1 MKHVPLALALLAVL
15 AALSLR
21 RTRWAVPSLWVS
33 RLAYGLLVLQAP
45 LYFLAKGGFRV
56 SPPNCEW
63 TFGLALA
70 RHSLTNYP
78 HIILFTLFFLLTY
91 AQLPAAPRAIIWSI
105 AATAAM
111 GLLVELAQGVTGHG
125 HCRMRDLIP
134 DSVGALLGFVIVS
147 AGTKLSQY
155 KNRRQTFS

>member
-1 MKHVPLALALLAVL
+1 MKYMPLALALVTALV
-15 AALSLR
+15 ALSLR
-21 RTRWAVPSLWVS
+21 RTRWAVPSLWAS
-33 RLAYGLLVLQAP
+33 RLAYALLVLQAP

-63 TFGLALA
+63 TFGMALA

-91 AQLPAAPRAIIWSI
+91 AQLPAAPRAIIWST
-105 AATAAM
+105 AATVAM
-111 GLLVELAQGVTGHG
+111 GLLVELAQGVSGDG

-147 AGTKLSQY
+147 AGTKLAQY
-155 KNRRQTFS
+155 KNRQTFS